1 VRVCNDHLKER
12 AGRPKRGLPVVRWR
26 SSGLRPSLATADSLP
41 SSHGQS
47 GGCRRP
53 QVLRSA
59 RTCAAL
65 CSTAMYQYRVGAKKR
80 WSPPWDCPS
89 SGGEAQGCAL
99 RSPQQIVCRRRT
111 GSPAAIAA
119 HKCFATL
126 ALVLP
131 SARRRLYYCRV
142 GRRRGLVGPRR
153 GGAIVPRA
161 ARVRGGMTAAA
172 SLLAY

>member
-1 VRVCNDHLKER
+1 MNLLLIAVLWTKMHKDGWFPTLGTSLSDDDHKTRRHRR
-12 AGRPKRGLPVVRWR
+12 AR
-26 SSGLRPSLATADSLP
+26 SDRK
-41 SSHGQS
+41 
-47 GGCRRP
+47 
-53 QVLRSA
+53 
-59 RTCAAL
+59 RTCARRRELRSLVHAVAVRT
-65 CSTAMYQYRVGAKKR
+65 SG
-80 WSPPWDCPS
+80 WSRQNGRRIVPRDCPS

-131 SARRRLYYCRV
+131 FARRRLYYCRV

-172 SLLAY
+172 SLLA